1 MLRFKMMRL
10 RNSVFAVV
18 FIGMLSC
25 CWAVRAQQAVPQAGI
40 SAAAAAIP
48 ADQQI
53 ISLFQR
59 ISRHPAKL
67 LPLLEQVRA
76 NEWIAKGA
84 PDTYAAQVAAA
95 REQIRA
101 IAEDM
106 SALAQHP
113 DRMQDC
119 MRALFRVRAFHGSL
133 DSLMGGLRKYQ
144 NPALADLIQSVAVED
159 QDDLGKLQEYILEL
173 ANQKEQEYL
182 VVDREAQRCR
192 ATISKEPATSGKAV
206 RRANP

>member
-1 MLRFKMMRL
+1 
-10 RNSVFAVV
+10 VFAAVLT
-18 FIGMLSC
+18 GLLSC
-25 CWAVRAQQAVPQAGI
+25 CRFAAAQQ
-40 SAAAAAIP
+40 AAIP
-48 ADQQI
+48 ADQQTI
-53 ISLFQR
+53 ALLQR

-67 LPLLEQVRA
+67 LPLLEQVHA

-84 PDTYAAQVAAA
+84 PETYVTQVSAV

-101 IAEDM
+101 IGDEM

-113 DRMQDC
+113 ERMQDC
-119 MRALFRVRAFHGSL
+119 MRALFRVQAFHGSL

-159 QDDLGKLQEYILEL
+159 QEDLGRLQEYILEL

-182 VVDREAQRCR
+182 VVDHEAQRCR
-192 ATISKEPATSGKAV
+192 STISKEPATPGKAV

>member
-1 MLRFKMMRL
+1 MRL
-10 RNSVFAVV
+10 RSSVFAAV
-18 FIGMLSC
+18 FIGVLSC
-25 CWAVRAQQAVPQAGI
+25 CQGVRAQQTGTAPVAV
-40 SAAAAAIP
+40 IP

-53 ISLFQR
+53 MALFQR
-59 ISRHPAKL
+59 ISQHPARL

-76 NEWIAKGA
+76 SEWIAKGA
-84 PDTYAAQVAAA
+84 PETYTTQVSAA

-101 IAEDM
+101 IGEDR

-119 MRALFRVRAFHGSL
+119 MRALFRVQAFHGSL
-133 DSLMGGLRKYQ
+133 NSLIGGLRRYQ

-159 QDDLGKLQEYILEL
+159 QEDLGKLQEYILEL

-182 VVDREAQRCR
+182 VVDHEAQRCR
-192 ATISKEPATSGKAV
+192 ATLSKDSSTPGKAV